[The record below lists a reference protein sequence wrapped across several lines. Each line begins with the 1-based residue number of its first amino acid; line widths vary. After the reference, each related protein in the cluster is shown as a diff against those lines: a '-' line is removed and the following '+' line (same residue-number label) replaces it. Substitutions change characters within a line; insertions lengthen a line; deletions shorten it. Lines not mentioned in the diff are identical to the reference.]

1 MVISAV
7 VRKSVSDLTR
17 RRARAVFAVAAL
29 ALAVASVG
37 LFALPSL
44 MSRAMDRE
52 IAANK
57 LADVT
62 ITVKPLP
69 LSLAQLQAL
78 GRVPNVVA
86 FDPRATFSTRV
97 YIGARRQQ
105 AFLISKTSF
114 ARQTVDVVTVTAGSA
129 PGPGAVLSDAQNA
142 AYGDNVGGTGGSVRL
157 IAANGR
163 VVSLPISGQA
173 RNLTG
178 AQMVAQNGFVTLY
191 STAQTVAALSGT
203 PGYTRLAFRLRDN
216 STTAVRR
223 TVTAVRRFL
232 QTVPGFTGF
241 SDLPEIRTPGDWP
254 GKSRFSNLTS
264 ILYVVTLLALAGAL
278 VLLSSTMTTLIGEQT
293 PEIATMKAIG
303 AGRKQIRHLY
313 LRTAVLLGT
322 FGALA
327 GAVLGV
333 LLSWAL
339 TSYFASSLFAISA
352 PLSVDLPVLVAS
364 VAVGVIGPPLA
375 ALPAIRRAA
384 RLPLAET
391 LQATGGATGPEGRL
405 ERMLR
410 GARFL
415 PRTAQIG
422 LRGVTRRR
430 RRSVATALQ
439 VGLAVATL
447 LAFLSLATSVGN
459 TVNQSWNSYRYNIDA
474 GSMLAQAL
482 PRSAAGLIASVPGV
496 ARVQPQLR
504 NNVNVGGHDGQV
516 WAVPDRPM
524 YSFHLVSGRLLTAAD
539 QNGRARVVVVEQT
552 IARASNTHFGQRVEL
567 STAAGPA
574 QFTVVG
580 IVSDQQ
586 QNGTVL
592 YAPLATMQAVLH
604 TPGAVNEYW
613 IQTTSPNHNLIDATN
628 TRLED
633 AFATHGLQMSTQ
645 IEYVGAANDRA
656 SYRGVTTAITVLGLL
671 IVAISMVALIN
682 TITMVVLERTRE
694 IGMLRCI
701 GAHSRDIRRIF
712 ATEGLTVAI
721 AGWVIGIPLG
731 FAFAHGLVA
740 LAENVFNEHVL
751 FAFPPVNIP
760 IALIGTLILALAVM
774 QIPLRRAVRFKP
786 GEALRYA

>member
-69 LSLAQLQAL
+69 LTLAQLQAL

-216 STTAVRR
+216 STTAARR
-223 TVTAVRRFL
+223 TVTAVRQFL

-303 AGRKQIRHLY
+303 AGRKQIRH
-313 LRTAVLLGT
+313 RV
-322 FGALA
+322 
-327 GAVLGV
+327 
-333 LLSWAL
+333 
-339 TSYFASSLFAISA
+339 
-352 PLSVDLPVLVAS
+352 
-364 VAVGVIGPPLA
+364 
-375 ALPAIRRAA
+375 PAHRRAA
-384 RLPLAET
+384 RDIRRA
-391 LQATGGATGPEGRL
+391 R
-405 ERMLR
+405 RR
-410 GARFL
+410 GARGPAL
-415 PRTAQIG
+415 LGADVVLRLLAVRDQRPVERRSAGAGRQRGGRGDRAAAGCAARDPPRRTAAAG
-422 LRGVTRRR
+422 RDAAGDRWRDRPRGASGADAAPRALPAPHRADRSARRHPPAAAQHRDRAAGWARRRDAARVPLVGHQRRQHREPVLELLPLQHRRGIDAGPGAPAKR
-430 RRSVATALQ
+430 RRS
-439 VGLAVATL
+439 
-447 LAFLSLATSVGN
+447 
-459 TVNQSWNSYRYNIDA
+459 
-474 GSMLAQAL
+474 
-482 PRSAAGLIASVPGV
+482 
-496 ARVQPQLR
+496 
-504 NNVNVGGHDGQV
+504 
-516 WAVPDRPM
+516 
-524 YSFHLVSGRLLTAAD
+524 
-539 QNGRARVVVVEQT
+539 
-552 IARASNTHFGQRVEL
+552 
-567 STAAGPA
+567 
-574 QFTVVG
+574 
-580 IVSDQQ
+580 
-586 QNGTVL
+586 
-592 YAPLATMQAVLH
+592 
-604 TPGAVNEYW
+604 
-613 IQTTSPNHNLIDATN
+613 
-628 TRLED
+628 
-633 AFATHGLQMSTQ
+633 
-645 IEYVGAANDRA
+645 
-656 SYRGVTTAITVLGLL
+656 
-671 IVAISMVALIN
+671 
-682 TITMVVLERTRE
+682 
-694 IGMLRCI
+694 
-701 GAHSRDIRRIF
+701 
-712 ATEGLTVAI
+712 
-721 AGWVIGIPLG
+721 
-731 FAFAHGLVA
+731 
-740 LAENVFNEHVL
+740 
-751 FAFPPVNIP
+751 
-760 IALIGTLILALAVM
+760 
-774 QIPLRRAVRFKP
+774 
-786 GEALRYA
+786 